1 MTKIGS
7 PNSAFVVMATVLAT
21 FCTPLAIAQSSDA
34 ALTARVDHVLAKVP
48 LIDGHNDLPWEIRE
62 RFGNA
67 AGVDLSAST
76 ANLPLTAQADEAQTA
91 LMTDIPRLRAGHV
104 GAQFW
109 SVWIPSTVTGPAAVK
124 MTIEQIDLVR
134 TMVARYPKDLQMA
147 YSAEDIERAHAAGR
161 IASLIGIEGGHQ
173 IDDSLATLREMYEL
187 GARYMTLT
195 HTLDNDWADSAT
207 DAPKHHGLTP
217 FGRAVVHEMNRLG
230 MLVDLSHVS
239 PDTMRA
245 ALAVSVAPVIFS
257 HSGARALNDHP
268 RDVPDDVLAM
278 VARNGGIVMVT
289 FAPAYVSA
297 ERNRWEADRAA
308 EQTRYNS
315 PPYAGLYIG
324 QPERAKAAMAEWDA
338 GHPRP
343 VVTLAMVADHIEHI
357 RHVAG
362 IDHVGIGS
370 DFDGIPN
377 TPQGLEGVDKFPALL
392 KELAKR
398 GWTDEELGKVAGAN
412 MLRVLREAAAAAKRL
427 QATESPSSVTIEQAD
442 AGVVKK

>member
-34 ALTARVDHVLAKVP
+34 ALTARVDHVLARVP

-278 VARNGGIVMVT
+278 VARNGGVVMVT

-398 GWTDEELGKVAGAN
+398 GWTDEELGKVAGGN